1 MAVRTKPVRIFE
13 ADHGALRLIA
23 EVERRGPADV
33 IHAALAEYMSTHRND
48 LSGVFARAQAAF
60 QSGDIAALADVLSS
74 SNERTADDLVARF
87 SQPQ

>member
-33 IHAALAEYMSTHRND
+33 IHAALAEYMSTHRDD
-48 LSGVFARAQAAF
+48 LSNVFARAQVAF

-74 SNERTADDLVARF
+74 GNDRTADDLAARF
-87 SQPQ
+87 SRS